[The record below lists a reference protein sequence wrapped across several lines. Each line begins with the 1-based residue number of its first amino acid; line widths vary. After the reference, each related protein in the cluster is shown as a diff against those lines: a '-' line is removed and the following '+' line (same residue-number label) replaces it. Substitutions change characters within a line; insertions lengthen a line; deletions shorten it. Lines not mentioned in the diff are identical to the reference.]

1 MLKCSQCILL
11 ILYFPTSVIGLGF
24 HYKKFVPSHINCI
37 LVREWWRLSVPVMTI
52 TVVSPGKQLMKVIKT
67 EQEEEEKH
75 KALPASVTLQ
85 STWSSNTNKQIIHT
99 ILLKRLWGKKKLSI
113 VEDFKVLMPT
123 TAPLSLKILFK
134 CLSSST
140 CGRSIDYQN
149 PPDSKLSSSVN

>member
-24 HYKKFVPSHINCI
+24 HYKKFVPSHINCT

-85 STWSSNTNKQIIHT
+85 STWSFNTNKQIIHA
-99 ILLKRLWGKKKLSI
+99 ILLKRWWKKKLSV

-123 TAPLSLKILFK
+123 TTLLFLKILSKF
-134 CLSSST
+134 LSSST
-140 CGRSIDYQN
+140 CGRLIR
-149 PPDSKLSSSVN
+149 L

>member
-37 LVREWWRLSVPVMTI
+37 LVGEWWRLSVPVMTI
-52 TVVSPGKQLMKVIKT
+52 TVVSPGRQLMKVIKT

-75 KALPASVTLQ
+75 KTLPASVTLK
-85 STWSSNTNKQIIHT
+85 STWSFNTNTQIIRT
-99 ILLKRLWGKKKLSI
+99 ILLKRLWKKKLSL
-113 VEDFKVLMPT
+113 VEDFKVLMPI

-134 CLSSST
+134 FLFFQRVE
-140 CGRSIDYQN
+140 GQEDYQN
-149 PPDSKLSSSVN
+149 PPDSKLSSSLN